1 MHVSKEGQWR
11 SETGFV
17 ASGSALGF
25 LKRNF
30 LAAHISRPTLS
41 HWETGRTLPDAQSL
55 LVLSE
60 IFGTSID
67 ELVKGD
73 VAEMEEMV
81 DREARVAIGRTL
93 ALACVAVGAGV
104 CLVAVSF
111 TARYLVGSVAFYSM
125 TLLGMVMGFTVIAR
139 AGEGRIRCIRRRVLA
154 ELAAGKCA
162 AADKVVLRER
172 LAHEIARDGVRD
184 PYARLALGAACA
196 VDIAC
201 MLVWFCDTYPAW
213 FICMMS
219 PCRCTRM
226 PCA

>member
-1 MHVSKEGQWR
+1 MEVGNRIRRERQR
-11 SETGFV
+11 
-17 ASGSALGF
+17 LGISQEE
-25 LKRNF
+25 LSRR
-30 LAAHISRPTLS
+30 AYVSRPTLS
-41 HWETGRTLPDAQSL
+41 HWET
-55 LVLSE
+55 
-60 IFGTSID
+60 
-67 ELVKGD
+67 
-73 VAEMEEMV
+73 
-81 DREARVAIGRTL
+81 GRTL

-139 AGEGRIRCIRRRVLA
+139 AGERAVSAASAAGVLA

-201 MLVWFCDTYPAW
+201 MLVWFATLIRPGLFA
-213 FICMMS
+213 
-219 PCRCTRM
+219 
-226 PCA
+226 

>member
-1 MHVSKEGQWR
+1 MEVGNRIRRERQR
-11 SETGFV
+11 
-17 ASGSALGF
+17 LGISQEE
-25 LKRNF
+25 LSHR
-30 LAAHISRPTLS
+30 AYVSRPTLS

-73 VAEMEEMV
+73 VAEMEEIV

-125 TLLGMVMGFTVIAR
+125 TLLSMVMGFTVMTR
-139 AGEGRIRCIRRRVLA
+139 AGERAVSAASAAGVLA
-154 ELAAGKCA
+154 E
-162 AADKVVLRER
+162 
-172 LAHEIARDGVRD
+172 
-184 PYARLALGAACA
+184 
-196 VDIAC
+196 
-201 MLVWFCDTYPAW
+201 
-213 FICMMS
+213 
-219 PCRCTRM
+219 
-226 PCA
+226 

>member
-1 MHVSKEGQWR
+1 MEVGNRIRRERQR
-11 SETGFV
+11 
-17 ASGSALGF
+17 LGISQEE
-25 LKRNF
+25 LSRR
-30 LAAHISRPTLS
+30 AYVSRPTLS

-139 AGEGRIRCIRRRVLA
+139 AGERAVSAASAAGVLA

-184 PYARLALGAACA
+184 PYACLALGAACA

-201 MLVWFCDTYPAW
+201 MLVWFATLIRPGLFA
-213 FICMMS
+213 
-219 PCRCTRM
+219 
-226 PCA
+226 

>member
-1 MHVSKEGQWR
+1 MCYNHLQHLRGCMYRRRDNGGRKPDSSR
-11 SETGFV
+11 
-17 ASGSALGF
+17 
-25 LKRNF
+25 
-30 LAAHISRPTLS
+30 AAAPWDFSRGTFSPRICIAPTLS

-139 AGEGRIRCIRRRVLA
+139 AGERAVSAASAAGVLA

-201 MLVWFCDTYPAW
+201 MLVWFATLIRPGLFA
-213 FICMMS
+213 
-219 PCRCTRM
+219 
-226 PCA
+226 

>member
-1 MHVSKEGQWR
+1 MEVGNRIRRERQR
-11 SETGFV
+11 
-17 ASGSALGF
+17 LGISQEE
-25 LKRNF
+25 LSRR
-30 LAAHISRPTLS
+30 AYVSRPTLS

-73 VAEMEEMV
+73 VAEMEEIV

-125 TLLGMVMGFTVIAR
+125 TLLSMVMGFTVMHGRAR
-139 AGEGRIRCIRRRVLA
+139 GPYPLHQPPGCLPSWLRASAPLRKRSCFVSDWPTRSRA
-154 ELAAGKCA
+154 MACA
-162 AADKVVLRER
+162 T
-172 LAHEIARDGVRD
+172 HT
-184 PYARLALGAACA
+184 LAL
-196 VDIAC
+196 
-201 MLVWFCDTYPAW
+201 Y
-213 FICMMS
+213 
-219 PCRCTRM
+219 
-226 PCA
+226 

>member
-1 MHVSKEGQWR
+1 MEVGNRIRRERQR
-11 SETGFV
+11 
-17 ASGSALGF
+17 LGISQEE
-25 LKRNF
+25 LSRR
-30 LAAHISRPTLS
+30 AYVSRPTLS

-111 TARYLVGSVAFYSM
+111 GDGLYGDCTGGR
-125 TLLGMVMGFTVIAR
+125 
-139 AGEGRIRCIRRRVLA
+139 EGRIRCIRRRGACRV
-154 ELAAGKCA
+154 GC
-162 AADKVVLRER
+162 
-172 LAHEIARDGVRD
+172 GQVR
-184 PYARLALGAACA
+184 
-196 VDIAC
+196 
-201 MLVWFCDTYPAW
+201 
-213 FICMMS
+213 
-219 PCRCTRM
+219 RCG
-226 PCA
+226 